1 MDAAPVDECYGL
13 RQGVEFEVGIGMRHY
28 VAGYL
33 RGQRGE
39 VQAPR
44 PVSLRRPPDG
54 SIAEGT
60 VAVEEYDSQIIVS
73 HNEKGNAAM
82 KKSSRS
88 TSMERRD
95 FLAAAAAATVAAPFR
110 PGGSPALAPT
120 PIQEQEPAPP
130 PALGNGEPPALQFQ
144 AYPGGTGALMEK
156 LWRETGGNPFER
168 RAIDIERWSGA
179 VPTSEADLAFLPVH
193 RLAALIRARHISSS
207 DLTEVYLDRLKRLD
221 PVLLC
226 AVTIL
231 EGRAREEARQ
241 ADLDITAGQ
250 WRGPLHGIPYGLKDL
265 FAVAG
270 TRTTWGA
277 AEFSG
282 QFTRYDSEVVVRLR
296 EAGAV
301 LAAKLATGEFARGDQ
316 WYRGRTLNPWNL
328 DEGSSGSSAGPGSAT
343 AAACVAFAIGTET
356 QGSIVSPSRRC
367 GLTALRPTFGRVS
380 RYGGMVLSWS
390 MDKTGPMCRSALDCA
405 LVFNAIHGADDKDPA
420 SLTAPF
426 RFDPDPDLGAMR
438 IGYSEDAPESFVDA
452 LREMGA
458 DPRPVPEIPQGSSNS
473 LGVESSAAFDFH
485 VARDGEPEPLPQDLE
500 PGERRRRGRFRGG
513 RDVRALDFVQSQRR
527 RHLLMKDMA
536 EFMADF
542 DMFVSG
548 SGHVG
553 LTNQTGHP
561 AAVVPYD
568 FGVRNPD
575 SESPTEMPL
584 TTTLIGNLFAD
595 DKILSVAHAFQMRS
609 DWHSRRPDVG

>member
-1 MDAAPVDECYGL
+1 
-13 RQGVEFEVGIGMRHY
+13 
-28 VAGYL
+28 
-33 RGQRGE
+33 
-39 VQAPR
+39 
-44 PVSLRRPPDG
+44 
-54 SIAEGT
+54 
-60 VAVEEYDSQIIVS
+60 
-73 HNEKGNAAM
+73 
-82 KKSSRS
+82 
-88 TSMERRD
+88 MERRH
-95 FLAAAAAATVAAPFR
+95 FLAAAAAAAAAGALK
-110 PGGSPALAPT
+110 PGAIDGVEPPVRAPARSPAPL
-120 PIQEQEPAPP
+120 QQQRQEPPP
-130 PALGNGEPPALQFQ
+130 PVPLGNGEPPALQFQ

-156 LWRETGGNPFER
+156 LWRDTGGNPFQRSE
-168 RAIDIERWSGA
+168 IDLERWSGP
-179 VPTSEADLAFLPVH
+179 VPTSEEDLAFLPVH
-193 RLAALIRARHISSS
+193 RLSALIRTRQVSSS
-207 DLTEVYLDRLKRLD
+207 ELTEVYLDRLKRLD

-241 ADLDITAGQ
+241 ADLELAVGD
-250 WRGPLHGIPYGLKDL
+250 WRGPLHGIPYGIKDL

-270 TRTTWGA
+270 TRTTWGS

-282 QFTRYDSEVVVRLR
+282 QFTRFDSEVAVRLR

-301 LAAKLATGEFARGDQ
+301 LLAKLATGEFARGDR

-356 QGSIVSPSRRC
+356 QGSIVSPARRC

-405 LVFNAIHGADDKDPA
+405 LVFNAIHGADEKDPG

-426 RFDPDPDLGAMR
+426 RFDPAPDLGAMK
-438 IGYSEDAPESFVDA
+438 IGYTEDAPESFVDA
-452 LREMGA
+452 LRGLGA
-458 DPRPVPEIPQGSSNS
+458 DPQPMPEIPQGRSNA

-485 VARDGEPEPLPQDLE
+485 VAPGGEPEPIPEDVSE
-500 PGERRRRGRFRGG
+500 EERRRRGRFRGS
-513 RDVRALDFVQSQRR
+513 RDITALDFVQSQRR
-527 RHLLMKDMA
+527 RLILMKQMA
-536 EFMADF
+536 EVMQDF

-548 SGHVG
+548 SGQVG

-568 FGVRNPD
+568 HGVRNPD

-584 TTTLIGNLFAD
+584 TTTLIGDLFAD
-595 DKILSVAHAFQMRS
+595 DKILSVAHAFQQGT
-609 DWHSRRPDVG
+609 DWHSRRPPIE